1 MESVPTLLRNILAEL
16 RTLNKHLAAASK
28 DAETSV
34 EKTKASSPT
43 PANTPEWPYRLPAE
57 TPIQE
62 VFPETYSAYSRR
74 IVGIMN
80 ENNIKTLGDLHNAL
94 KPWKEN
100 ACMTMRGIGKAT
112 FQIIRD
118 RLNTLRKNPLPD

>member
-1 MESVPTLLRNILAEL
+1 MTRLEMQFMEQVPVLLRNIHKELKRLNDNLDRAAGAE
-16 RTLNKHLAAASK
+16 
-28 DAETSV
+28 
-34 EKTKASSPT
+34 
-43 PANTPEWPYRLPAE
+43 PAQKKESAKEGWPYRLPAE

-80 ENNIKTLGDLHNAL
+80 ENNIKTLGDLYNAQ

-118 RLNTLRKNPLPD
+118 RLNTLRKTPLPG